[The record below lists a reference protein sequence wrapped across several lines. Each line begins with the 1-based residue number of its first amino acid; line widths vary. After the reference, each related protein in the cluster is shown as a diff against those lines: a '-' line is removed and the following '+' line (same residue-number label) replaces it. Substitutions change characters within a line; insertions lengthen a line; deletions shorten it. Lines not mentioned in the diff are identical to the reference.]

1 MENNQTQQVQT
12 QTAVAPEVAAPEQTT
27 EKLFTQEEM
36 NKIIEKR
43 LARDRKDLEARIK
56 AEVSEAEKL
65 AKMSEAEKQ
74 KALFEKQV
82 REFEETKKAFERER
96 TLNEISKQLA
106 DANLPIEFSEYL
118 LTDNTETAYENIA
131 VFKDKWN
138 AALEKALDERMKG
151 KTPISAPQKSRGT
164 LTMEEIK
171 TMSTAEIQARYSEV
185 MQVLKNQ

>member
-1 MENNQTQQVQT
+1 MENNDKTTKAQS
-12 QTAVAPEVAAPEQTT
+12 AVAPEVVDLEQPT

-82 REFEETKKAFERER
+82 IEFEETKKAFERER

-118 LTDNTETAYENIA
+118 LADNTDSTYENIA
-131 VFKDKWN
+131 IFKDKWN
-138 AALEKALDERMKG
+138 TALEKALDVRMRG
-151 KTPISAPQKSRGT
+151 KTPESAPQKAKSA
-164 LTMEEIK
+164 LTIEEIK
-171 TMSTAEIQARYSEV
+171 AMSTAEVQARYSEV